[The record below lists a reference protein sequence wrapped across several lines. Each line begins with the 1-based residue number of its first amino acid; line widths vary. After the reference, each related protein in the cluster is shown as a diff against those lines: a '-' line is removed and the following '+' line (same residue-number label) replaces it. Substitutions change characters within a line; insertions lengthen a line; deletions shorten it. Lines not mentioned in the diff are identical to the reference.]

1 MSWLTRRSLVLFAAS
16 IVIGAISVL
25 IWPGDLNNEPMT
37 GAHWAAVVGF
47 LLTATL
53 LFMAAVAVFLNV
65 MRSAWNVNKFD
76 LDEYLDDMKKN
87 K

>member
-47 LLTATL
+47 LLTATF